1 MSACVNECVLQAL
14 RIMLRHCLEE
24 CQLMNINERAR
35 LA

>member
-1 MSACVNECVLQAL
+1 MLQAS
-14 RIMLRHCLEE
+14 RIMLRHWLEE